1 MFSITLSKESQ
12 SFLKDLEPKRY
23 KQVQEKILGLQE
35 EAHPQAS
42 TALIAH
48 KGFYRLKVGDYRVVY
63 SVKDAIVQIFL
74 IDNRGDD
81 RVYDRLDRLL

>member
-1 MFSITLSKESQ
+1 MYSIFLSKPSQ

-23 KQVQEKILGLQE
+23 KQVQEKIFSLQE
-35 EAHPQAS
+35 DPHPQSS

-48 KGFYRLKVGDYRVVY
+48 KGYYRLKVGDYRAVY
-63 SVKDAIVQIFL
+63 SIEDSVIRIFI